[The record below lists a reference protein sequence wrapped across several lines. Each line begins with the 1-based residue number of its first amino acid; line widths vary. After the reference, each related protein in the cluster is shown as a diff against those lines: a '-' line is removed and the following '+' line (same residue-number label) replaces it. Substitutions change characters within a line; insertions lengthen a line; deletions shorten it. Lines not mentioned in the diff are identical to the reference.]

1 MGLRKIKLTVHY
13 DGSGYHG
20 WQEQPGYKTVQGEID
35 NALSRLFDRKTHI
48 TGSSRTDAGVSALGQ
63 VGVIK
68 IDSPI
73 PVENIAGAIT
83 DRLPEDIVV
92 TSAEQ
97 VGKGFDVIRDAR
109 RKLYRY
115 TIYNGKIRPV
125 LHIRHC
131 WHYPY
136 RLDVKAMEKAANYI
150 VGTND
155 FKSFA
160 SAADKRKNSVRTV
173 FRCGVTQNGN
183 WIYIEIEG
191 DGFLYNMVR
200 NIAGT
205 LAEIGRGQ
213 RHPDDIP
220 EILRAKDRKEAGML
234 APASGLCLCWIKY

>member
-1 MGLRKIKLTVHY
+1 
-13 DGSGYHG
+13 
-20 WQEQPGYKTVQGEID
+20 
-35 NALSRLFDRKTHI
+35 
-48 TGSSRTDAGVSALGQ
+48 
-63 VGVIK
+63 VIK

-73 PVENIAGAIT
+73 PTENIAQAVT
-83 DRLPEDIVV
+83 DRLPEDIAV

-97 VGKGFDVIRDAR
+97 ADKSFDVIRDAK

-115 TIYNGKIRPV
+115 TIFNGKTRPV

-131 WHYPY
+131 WYFPY
-136 RLDVKAMEKAANYI
+136 RMDVKAMEKAANYI

-173 FRCGVTQNGN
+173 FHCRVTKDGD
-183 WIYIEIEG
+183 WIYIEVEG

-213 RHPDDIP
+213 RAADDIP
-220 EILRAKDRKEAGML
+220 KILRAKDRKEAGML
-234 APASGLCLCWIKY
+234 APANGLCLCWIKY